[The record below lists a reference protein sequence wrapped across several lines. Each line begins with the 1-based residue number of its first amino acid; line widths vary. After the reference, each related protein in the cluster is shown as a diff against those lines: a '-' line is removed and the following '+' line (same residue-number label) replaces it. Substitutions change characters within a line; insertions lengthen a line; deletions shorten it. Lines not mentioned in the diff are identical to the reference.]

1 MALKVKIKLTPGR
14 LNLFIWETTLG
25 NRRIPDRNTEPYPQ
39 ASGEQTRYA
48 GGSVCLRNLS
58 VTYMGMFFLSFKF
71 TTSLLA
77 SLTEGYE
84 MRK

>member
-39 ASGEQTRYA
+39 ASREQTRHA
-48 GGSVCLRNLS
+48 GGSVCIHTLS

-71 TTSLLA
+71 NTSLLA